1 MNLTFK
7 KKRPL
12 FYVSL
17 SIYALLST
25 FIIVESFLDSGISG
39 LQSNFFAK
47 ISSWFI
53 NETTEPVVKE
63 TIKPKSIVLD
73 SDSSYL
79 GKDEQGISNIALG
92 TTTLATLKV
101 DYDRKDVKDK
111 LDTTYT
117 YTKSVGHEDDYNI
130 IMFTR
135 NKDNSFYIDMRIV
148 AFDNEDTNYQI
159 DFKIAE
165 TLDFSYKF
173 HIVDLPAPKEG
184 EYVCKLDKLN
194 LKIGETATIDIKLT
208 SPNKTDDY
216 LRRYYDVTKL
226 DHSASNESVVSI
238 DEYGVIHALSEGH
251 SAVAYGSYIFDV
263 DVSNETIVKP
273 SSNTLSITKSD
284 KAKNG
289 LSLLD
294 YDYTY
299 NNEDNPNNY
308 SVLLY
313 PSFSNTTLE
322 DQSVTWVSE
331 NPLIAKI
338 GPYKYDENGYPVY
351 KDEDNKYCVRVNGY
365 RLTGDV
371 KVYCYSNAD
380 NSINGYINL
389 YSGEAIAEGFDIK
402 LSKTGEIS
410 VNEQITVSAT
420 CYPKNTYDTR
430 IKVQCDKPD
439 LVTIIN
445 NDTTS
450 VTIRADKI
458 GSAHFKV
465 ICLSNQNL
473 TPKEFDLKFTAQ
485 KAINEDNYAS
495 FHSFMRKFAGHFFLF
510 LVTAIFGMMLF
521 FLFVEDIKKIWLSLS
536 FTLASG
542 FFLAGISEIIQHFIP
557 TRYGAWMDVGI
568 DFLGYFIGTA
578 ITIGVILLILFI
590 RKKIKQ
596 KKENKP
602 E

>member
-25 FIIVESFLDSGISG
+25 FIVVESFLDSGISG

-63 TIKPKSIVLD
+63 TIKPKSVIL
-73 SDSSYL
+73 SNDSSYL
-79 GKDEQGISNIALG
+79 GKDEQGMSNIALG

-101 DYDRKDVKDK
+101 DYERKDKKDK

-117 YTKSVGHEDDYNI
+117 YKKSLGHEDDYNI
-130 IMFTR
+130 IMSTR
-135 NKDNSFYIDMRIV
+135 ENENSFYIDMRIV
-148 AFDNEDTNYQI
+148 ANNNQDANYQI
-159 DFKIAE
+159 DFKIAD

-173 HIVDLPAPKEG
+173 HIVDLPAPTEFDA
-184 EYVCKLDKLN
+184 KLDKTE
-194 LKIGETATIDIKLT
+194 LKIGETTTIDVKLKG
-208 SPNKTDDY
+208 NDKTDDY
-216 LRRYYDVTKL
+216 LRRYFDTTKIETSV
-226 DHSASNESVVSI
+226 DHEDIVSI
-238 DEYGVIHALSEGH
+238 DNYGVIHALKEGY
-251 SAVAYGSYIFDV
+251 ATVRYGGHHFDV
-263 DVSNETIVKP
+263 HVSNETIVKP
-273 SSNTLSITKSD
+273 ATNTLTITKSD
-284 KAKNG
+284 KAKNN

-299 NNEDNPNNY
+299 NGSDNPNDY

-322 DQSVTWVSE
+322 DQSVRWESE
-331 NPLIAKI
+331 NPLIAKV
-338 GPYKYDENGYPVY
+338 GPYRYDDNGYPVY
-351 KDEDNKYCVRVNGY
+351 KDEDNRYCLRVNGY
-365 RLTGDV
+365 RLSGDV
-371 KVYCYSNAD
+371 KVYCYSNND
-380 NSINGYINL
+380 NSINSYINL
-389 YSGEAIAEGFDIK
+389 YSGEAKATSFEVKVSKKGKIA
-402 LSKTGEIS
+402 
-410 VNEQITVSAT
+410 VNEQFTISAT
-420 CYPKNTYDTR
+420 CFPKNTFDTR
-430 IKVQCDKPD
+430 IKVEASNPSIA
-439 LVTIIN
+439 TIIN

-450 VTIRADKI
+450 VTVRAEKV
-458 GSAHFKV
+458 GSCHFKV

-473 TPKEFDLKFTAQ
+473 PTYEFDMKFTAQ
-485 KAINEDNYAS
+485 KAINDDNYKE
-495 FHSFMRKFAGHFFLF
+495 FHSFMRKFLGHFSLF
-510 LVTAIFGMMLF
+510 LVTGVFGMLF
-521 FLFVEDIKKIWLSLS
+521 FLTFVEDDKKLWLSLS
-536 FTLASG
+536 LTTGSG
-542 FFLAGISEIIQHFIP
+542 FFLAGISELIQFFIP
-557 TRYGAWMDVGI
+557 SRGGVWLDVGI
-568 DFLGYFIGTA
+568 DFLGYVVGTA